1 MAKAAVIV
9 CTFTGADMV
18 PYNVRLALRV
28 TRVVLALG
36 CLAWYP
42 FTGGRIS
49 AALVFLVVYAVW
61 TVATL
66 FAARFDAPSGATAA
80 LAGDF
85 LFFAFCNWFLPA
97 GWAPALAYGYLL
109 LSAVMLHALAR
120 AVSVAAAAM
129 LFILALAIPGG
140 GAVWANLSAAVVAVS
155 LAFYKRYLEGRM
167 SNTLRYNMIIR
178 SQAEGARDAERQRI
192 AADFHDGPLQ
202 SFISFQMR
210 LEIIRKL
217 LGRDVDAA
225 TDELRQLRE
234 LCRNQVTE
242 LRGFVRSM
250 RPVEEGVSL
259 SASLSRMV
267 DQFQRDTGVSATF
280 SAGDFPDPGQT
291 ELSLELLQIVRET
304 LNNIH
309 KHSGA
314 SRAAVTLAR
323 NSGKLELRAEDN
335 GGGFPFSGAFTLDE
349 MELMHMGP
357 GSIKRRVR
365 LLGGELMIESRP
377 GQGSCLEIRFPL

>member
-1 MAKAAVIV
+1 
-9 CTFTGADMV
+9 MV

-28 TRVVLALG
+28 ARVVLALG
-36 CLAWYP
+36 SLAWYP

-49 AALVFLVVYAVW
+49 AALVFLVAYAVW
-61 TVATL
+61 AVATL
-66 FAARFDAPSGATAA
+66 FAARFDTPSGAVAL

-85 LFFAFCNWFLPA
+85 VFFAFCNWFLPA
-97 GWAPALAYGYLL
+97 GWAPGLAYGYLL
-109 LSAVMLHALAR
+109 ISAVLLHPLVR
-120 AVSVAAAAM
+120 TVTVAAAAM
-129 LFILALAIPGG
+129 LFILALAIPGSG
-140 GAVWANLSAAVVAVS
+140 VVWADLSAAALAVS
-155 LAFYKRYLEGRM
+155 LALYKRYLEGRM
-167 SNTLRYNMIIR
+167 SSTLRYNMIIR
-178 SQAEGARDAERQRI
+178 SQAEGAREAERERI

-217 LGRDVDAA
+217 FDRDVAA
-225 TDELRQLRE
+225 AADELRQLRE

-267 DQFQRDTGVSATF
+267 EQFQRDTGVAATF
-280 SAGDFPDPGQT
+280 SAADFPDPGQV
-291 ELSLELLQIVRET
+291 EVSLELLQIVRET

-335 GGGFPFSGAFTLDE
+335 GAGFPFSGSFTLEE
-349 MELMHMGP
+349 MELLHMGP

-365 LLGGELMIESRP
+365 LLGGELMLESRP
-377 GQGSCLEIRFPL
+377 GHGSSLEIKFPL